1 MSVRAVRLNKPDSE
15 YKSLSLEMLKSICDA
30 LPALVGVYNINSGE
44 YLYVNNAINK
54 LLGYSPEEFIKGG
67 ISFISSLVHPEDI
80 MRIMQQNEAALKR
93 ANAMQQFSSI
103 SEPIVTFEYRM
114 KHKNGRYIWL
124 RTDGSVL
131 NRKNGKVEHVLN
143 TSLDITSHKLAMNKL
158 SKAKASK
165 IVEDKLRASEERYQ
179 AFIQNSREG
188 IWRVE
193 LEKPIPI
200 TLPADKQIRLMY
212 KYAYLAEANL
222 AMAHMYGLSSIDQL
236 IGLRLNDLLVESD
249 PNNTAYLKAFIKSGY
264 NLSNTESHEIDSSG
278 NNKYFSNSLVGI
290 IEDGYVVR
298 AWGTQLDVTDQHVS
312 NELLK
317 KSEERLARALHA
329 SKIGMWEWDMV
340 SNELR
345 WSDRQKKI
353 FGMKKS
359 EAVNYELYISKVH
372 PDYRKALTE
381 IFNNSQKTGK
391 SYQIE
396 HRVKWPDGTY
406 HWLLGQ
412 GQAILRDGKPV
423 RMVGTSMIIDERKK
437 SEELAINNER
447 LLAERTL
454 LLELNKTKDE
464 FISIASHQ
472 LRTPAT
478 GVKQYL
484 GMLLQ
489 GHSGKLQ
496 LTKQQLEMLKIAY
509 ECNERQ
515 IHIVNDLLRTAQVDS
530 GKFDLK
536 KRRTDIV
543 RLVKNTIKE
552 MSSTVGIKKQQF
564 RFASQKKNILVT
576 MDPDRMQMVIE
587 NILDNASKYSYEGK
601 EIKVSIKL
609 TPNNVL
615 VHISDKG
622 VGISKDDQKK
632 LFQKFSRIQNP
643 LSNNA
648 DGNGLGLYWVK
659 KIISQHG
666 GRIKVKSEV
675 NNGSTFTIIL
685 PV

>member
-396 HRVKWPDGTY
+396 HRVMWPDGTY

-675 NNGSTFTIIL
+675 NKGSTFTIIL